1 MWNEWG
7 NYRTHLFTDQ
17 AVNVIN
23 SHNTSKPL
31 FLYLAH
37 EAVHSALAH
46 QPLQAPQNLIDK
58 FKDKIHDE
66 NRRVFAA
73 MATALD
79 QSVGKVNDACKVGVR
94 NSISQMICL
103 GKF

>member
-1 MWNEWG
+1 M
-7 NYRTHLFTDQ
+7 
-17 AVNVIN
+17 IN
-23 SHNTSKPL
+23 SHDTSQPL

-46 QPLQAPQNLIDK
+46 QPMQAPQDLIDK
-58 FKDKIHDE
+58 FKDSIQDE

-79 QSVGKVNDACKVGVR
+79 QSVGKVNCVKR
-94 NSISQMICL
+94 EL
-103 GKF
+103 FKTGKLTVEFVALFNLCRTDTQIA

>member
-1 MWNEWG
+1 MIEHIRISLLQPVPTEWG

-17 AVNVIN
+17 AVNAIN

-46 QPLQAPQNLIDK
+46 QPMQAPQDLINK
-58 FKDKIHDE
+58 FKDTIHDE

-79 QSVGKVNDACKVGVR
+79 QSIGKVRCCAKLVV
-94 NSISQMICL
+94 
-103 GKF
+103 